1 MSDIGDI
8 KIDVNA
14 YLCLFYAKQFETLG
28 GSKLCFKAEK
38 NQLLVGLRKV
48 SIV

>member
-8 KIDVNA
+8 EIDVNA

-28 GSKLCFKAEK
+28 GSKSLRFKAEK
-38 NQLLVGLRKV
+38 INF
-48 SIV
+48 